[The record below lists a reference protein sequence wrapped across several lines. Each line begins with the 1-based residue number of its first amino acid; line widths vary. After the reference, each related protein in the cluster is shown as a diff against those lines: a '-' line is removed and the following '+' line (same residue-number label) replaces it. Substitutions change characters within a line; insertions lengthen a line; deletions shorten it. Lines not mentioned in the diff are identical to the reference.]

1 MDILGSNDMDEI
13 TEKIWLGNKS
23 ASTHINGLIKHK
35 IKKIISLIDSHI
47 TNINDINEPDIV
59 RKIIKISDFPTKNI
73 IKYFGEC
80 LNFIEGNEKT
90 LVHCMI
96 GSSRS
101 GTIVIAYIM
110 WKQKMKYEDAFNF
123 VKNKRKIVNPNKGF
137 KEQLKFFGDLLIKND
152 YDLNKIDFNDLE
164 KYEEL
169 KKFK

>member
-1 MDILGSNDMDEI
+1 M
-13 TEKIWLGNKS
+13 
-23 ASTHINGLIKHK
+23 
-35 IKKIISLIDSHI
+35 
-47 TNINDINEPDIV
+47 
-59 RKIIKISDFPTKNI
+59 
-73 IKYFGEC
+73 
-80 LNFIEGNEKT
+80 
-90 LVHCMI
+90 VHCII

-137 KEQLKFFGDLLIKND
+137 KEQLKFFEDLLIKND